1 MSIALPSR
9 IQVHMYITWTITAV
23 VLHSICLWIIGH
35 WTPLIGTGKML
46 WFDANKMLWFLPV
59 LFPISRWWDLVLYPV
74 ILLPVLVFHQGQR
87 NWGLIIGGIA
97 VMMIA
102 MVPVLK
108 YILCGILLVV
118 NLFSTI
124 ISHCSH
130 EAREGEVLE
139 VTAVLL
145 VFAALEANVAFGA
158 SMTIGLVA
166 VLGAVYITGLLLRY
180 LVFAFQWLLYSA
192 FPLVAAARTAI
203 VESVKW
209 WFFDGE

>member
-1 MSIALPSR
+1 
-9 IQVHMYITWTITAV
+9 
-23 VLHSICLWIIGH
+23 
-35 WTPLIGTGKML
+35 
-46 WFDANKMLWFLPV
+46 
-59 LFPISRWWDLVLYPV
+59 
-74 ILLPVLVFHQGQR
+74 
-87 NWGLIIGGIA
+87 
-97 VMMIA
+97 MMIA